1 MFRKAAARSASVA
14 SAMSQIA
21 LPFDWPAP
29 EDAESYIVTA
39 ANRAAVDGVDRP
51 GSWPVRSAILTGP
64 RKSGRSLLGRIF
76 AAKTGGTFIDDAEQ
90 HKEADL
96 FHRWNLAQEERKP
109 LLLVALSPPPV
120 WKVRLPDLASRLSA
134 TPVFT
139 INEPDDTLAR
149 MLLEKQFARRGL
161 QITPETTAYIAS
173 RIERSYIALM
183 RIIDAID
190 TVALS
195 QHRADTTR
203 LARAV
208 LEEQHLMDETD

>member
-1 MFRKAAARSASVA
+1 
-14 SAMSQIA
+14 MSQIA

-29 EDAESYIVTA
+29 EDAESFIVTP
-39 ANRAAVDGVDRP
+39 ANRIAVDGVDRP
-51 GSWPVRSAILTGP
+51 GSWPVRAAILTGP

-76 AAKTGGTFIDDAEQ
+76 AAKTGGTLIDDAEL
-90 HKEADL
+90 HREADL

-109 LLLVALSPPPV
+109 LLLVALSPPPA

-139 INEPDDTLAR
+139 IGEPDDMLMR

-161 QITPETTAYIAS
+161 QITPETVAYIAS
-173 RIERSYIALM
+173 RVERSYVALM
-183 RIIDAID
+183 RVVDAID

-195 QHRADTTR
+195 QHRAVTIKLARSVLTEQYLIDTTD
-203 LARAV
+203 L
-208 LEEQHLMDETD
+208 DG

>member
-1 MFRKAAARSASVA
+1 
-14 SAMSQIA
+14 MSQIA

-29 EDAESYIVTA
+29 EDAESFIVTA
-39 ANRAAVDGVDRP
+39 ANRTAVDGIDRP
-51 GSWPVRSAILTGP
+51 GSWPVRAAILTGP

-76 AAKTGGTFIDDAEQ
+76 AAKTGGTLIDDAEQ
-90 HKEADL
+90 HRESDL

-109 LLLVALSPPPV
+109 LLLIALSPPPI

-139 INEPDDTLAR
+139 IEEPDDLLAK

-173 RIERSYIALM
+173 RIERSYVALM
-183 RIIDAID
+183 RVVDAID

-195 QHRADTTR
+195 QHRAVTTR

-208 LEEQHLMDETD
+208 LEEQHLMGETDR